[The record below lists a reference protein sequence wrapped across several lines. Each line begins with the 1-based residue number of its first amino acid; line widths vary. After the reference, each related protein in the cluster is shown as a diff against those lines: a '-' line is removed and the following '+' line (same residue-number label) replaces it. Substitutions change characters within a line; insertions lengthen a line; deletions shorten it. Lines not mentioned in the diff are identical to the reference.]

1 MSWTTVRKA
10 LGSARLND
18 RKQYP
23 NRGSKIDD
31 YREVIDGWLRADLT
45 APRKQRHTAKRI
57 FDRLREEQQAE
68 VSYSRV
74 RACVAVRR
82 GAILAESG
90 RAPVEVFVPQSHWPG
105 EEAEVDFGDVVVE
118 L

>member
-1 MSWTTVRKA
+1 VSWTTVRKA
-10 LGSARLND
+10 LGSARPTE

-57 FDRLREEQQAE
+57 FDRPREEQQAE
-68 VSYSRV
+68 ASYSWV
-74 RACVAVRR
+74 HDVAVRR
-82 GAILAESG
+82 GEILAESG
-90 RAPVEVFVPQSHWPG
+90 RCPRRTACAAVASARG
-105 EEAEVDFGDVVVE
+105 GSRGR
-118 L
+118 LR

>member
-1 MSWTTVRKA
+1 M
-10 LGSARLND
+10 
-18 RKQYP
+18 
-23 NRGSKIDD
+23 
-31 YREVIDGWLRADLT
+31 
-45 APRKQRHTAKRI
+45 
-57 FDRLREEQQAE
+57 
-68 VSYSRV
+68 SYSRV